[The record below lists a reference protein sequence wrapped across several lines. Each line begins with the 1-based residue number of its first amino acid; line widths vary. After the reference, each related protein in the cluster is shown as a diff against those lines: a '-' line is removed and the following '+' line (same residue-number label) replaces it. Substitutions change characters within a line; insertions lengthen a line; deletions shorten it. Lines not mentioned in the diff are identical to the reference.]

1 VVRRDARRT
10 GVRRRKVAMRVHRR
24 EVRHDEQG
32 DRDQQ
37 GASYTNGP
45 SPACHASSPPQVASG
60 REACQ
65 TSLPKPKDHGKTA
78 MAHRRPPLVH
88 ALALNTA
95 VLLPELLG
103 GVRANSL
110 SLVMDGVHNVS
121 DEIALAMLV
130 VAYTV
135 PAGLSGKVL
144 RIANVFDSVGL
155 LAISGFL
162 VWQAVER
169 LGQPPTIVGA
179 VPLVIGL
186 IAAAGNWAVAR
197 ALRDASREDPAIR
210 LAYVH
215 NLGDTLMSLAP
226 VAAGILT
233 LVTGRS
239 VFDPIL
245 ALVVAVAIIMPSV
258 RTLFAF
264 RAALVWPENVR
275 CAHDAS
281 G

>member
-1 VVRRDARRT
+1 
-10 GVRRRKVAMRVHRR
+10 
-24 EVRHDEQG
+24 
-32 DRDQQ
+32 
-37 GASYTNGP
+37 
-45 SPACHASSPPQVASG
+45 
-60 REACQ
+60 
-65 TSLPKPKDHGKTA
+65 
-78 MAHRRPPLVH
+78 MAHRRAPLVR

-95 VLLPELLG
+95 VLVPELLG

-135 PAGLSGKVL
+135 RAGLSGKAL
-144 RIANVFDSVGL
+144 RVANLFDSAGL

-162 VWQAVER
+162 VWEAVQR
-169 LGQPPTIVGA
+169 LGRPPAIIGG
-179 VPLVIGL
+179 VPVVIGL
-186 IAAAGNWAVAR
+186 VAAAGNWGVAR

-215 NLGDTLMSLAP
+215 NLGDTLVSLAP
-226 VAAGILT
+226 VAAGALT
-233 LVTGRS
+233 LLTGRF

-245 ALVVAVAIIMPSV
+245 ALVVAVAIIIPSAQ
-258 RTLFAF
+258 TLVAF

-275 CAHDAS
+275 CAHEAS
-281 G
+281 S